1 MAQMEKA
8 RASEKDRGPK
18 AESLRF
24 NLSGATKATIARR
37 QDFGQAVTATP
48 EHIDEKLRS

>member
-1 MAQMEKA
+1 MDKA
-8 RASEKDRGPK
+8 WASEKDRVPT

-37 QDFGQAVTATP
+37 QDLGQAVTATP
-48 EHIDEKLRS
+48 ERIDEQLRS